1 MFLPQIIE
9 SVSASLISRTH
20 CKTRADCPF
29 SIEILISGPFTKGF
43 KEDPEGLANAIGDFN
58 ADICVEAFL
67 NELQSILPSDDDVGL
82 FIIIIKLGR
91 QKLIHFRLLFPFSV
105 TVIAWQTLDTL
116 CR

>member
-82 FIIIIKLGR
+82 FYNNNQTRTSKADT
-91 QKLIHFRLLFPFSV
+91 FPLTLPFLRYCHSV
-105 TVIAWQTLDTL
+105 ANS
-116 CR
+116 